1 MTDNLK
7 AIINT
12 PAGKEL
18 RELLLSERESLNR
31 IPQSLNPFT
40 FFGSMIDVMASQKA
54 IIKID
59 NLLSKIGVV
68 KEVVKKD
75 PRDRY
80 E

>member
-1 MTDNLK
+1 MSNLQD
-7 AIINT
+7 IINT

-18 RELLLSERESLNR
+18 RELLISERAEMNR
-31 IPQSLNPFT
+31 IPETLNPFL
-40 FFGSMIDVMASQKA
+40 FIGSLLELIACQKA
-54 IIKID
+54 IKKID
-59 NLLSKIGVV
+59 NLLIKIGIT